1 MSTLYSDGVHGSLW
15 LMTRELN
22 KDATSRVKWGGET
35 CDFFLITQGVHQGGV
50 LSTNFYQQFN
60 NPLLKQL
67 ESAGA
72 GATLCTIR
80 IAAPAVAD
88 DISLAA
94 NKKCD
99 LQLPGIA
106 QLLWQV

>member
-1 MSTLYSDGVHGSLW
+1 MDCHA
-15 LMTRELN
+15 N
-22 KDATSRVKWGGET
+22 
-35 CDFFLITQGVHQGGV
+35 QGGV

-60 NPLLKQL
+60 NPLQL

-72 GATLCTIR
+72 GAMLCTIR

-94 NKKCD
+94 NNKCD
-99 LQLPGIA
+99 LQLACIVVK
-106 QLLWQV
+106 LDMI